1 MPDLQLTTSL
11 NTVLIVLAAGGA
23 GALALLA
30 YRYTV
35 PPVSRLLRSIL
46 TILRALGLFFL
57 FLLIGEPLL
66 SLVYHRFEKPVLAL
80 LLDQSK
86 SMTIQDKTGDRK
98 AILLKTL
105 DSPELQS
112 LESKSDVL
120 FGAFDTKLHIFQSFT
135 KDSVSFAGDGTDIGG
150 ALKQLKALTTDRNI
164 QGVLLITDGNATT
177 GSSPLFEAEETGLPV
192 FAVGIGD
199 TSEPHDVLVRRVLA
213 NTITYVGNKVP
224 VNVTLKSS
232 GFTNQKVEVTLVE
245 GGKTLD
251 QKTVKLE
258 PGTREYDVPL
268 SFVPDL
274 EGTKKI
280 TVEVSELSDEISH
293 QNNRSSLYVK
303 VLKSKMRVLLIAGAP
318 SPDVAA
324 VRRALQDDNNIDVRP
339 FIERGNGQFYEGVLS
354 DQEMRDAECIVLV
367 GYPTAASS
375 ATSLTSVANAAAG
388 GKGIMCVLSRTT
400 DFRKLRSLQA
410 FLPFTVPLQTG
421 EEIQAFLAVS
431 DAQRTNPILRI
442 SSSFD
447 IFSKLPPV
455 FSFDAPFGAKPEAVV
470 LASAKIL
477 STTTNEPLFVS
488 RHVNRSKSLALLCY
502 GLWRWK
508 SYSEGVPGS
517 ERVLE
522 NLFSNSVR
530 WLVTRDDEKPV
541 QVRPTKEIFAGSD
554 PVEFTAQVYDENYR
568 PIDEAE
574 VSVAVSR
581 KGQASQLTLTSLGNG
596 RFEGGYDPLPEG
608 DYTYTAKAVS
618 GDRQL
623 AEERGSFSVGG
634 LNVEFQ
640 ETRANKLLLQQIAAR
655 TGGKYYEASDLRH
668 LPEDV
673 AALPN
678 FRPRDVSVAEQF
690 ELWNRSWMLYTVL
703 ALFALEWL
711 VRKRNGMI

>member
-1 MPDLQLTTSL
+1 MPDLHLTTTL
-11 NTVLIVLAAGGA
+11 DTALIVLAAGGA

-30 YRYTV
+30 YRFTV
-35 PPVSRLLRSIL
+35 PPVSRLLRSFL
-46 TILRALGLFFL
+46 TLLRALGLFLL
-57 FLLIGEPLL
+57 FLLVGEPLL
-66 SLVYHRFEKPVLAL
+66 SMVYHRFEKPVLAL

-98 AILLKTL
+98 TTLLKTL
-105 DSPELQS
+105 DSPELQT

-120 FGAFDTKLHIFQSFT
+120 FGAFDTKLRVFRSFT
-135 KDSVSFAGDGTDIGG
+135 KDSISFAGEGTDIGG
-150 ALKQLKALTTDRNI
+150 ALKQLKNLTTDKNV

-177 GSSPLFEAEETGLPV
+177 GSSPLYEAEEIGLPV
-192 FAVGIGD
+192 FAIGIGD

-232 GFTNQKVEVTLVE
+232 GYTNERVEVTLLD

-251 QKTVKLE
+251 RKTVKLE

-280 TVEVSELSDEISH
+280 SVEVSELPDEISH

-303 VLKSKMRVLLIAGAP
+303 VLKSKMRVVLIAGAP

-324 VRRALQDDNNIDVRP
+324 VRRALQDDNNIDVKS
-339 FIERGNGQFYEGVLS
+339 FIERGNGQFYEWVLS
-354 DQEMRDAECIVLV
+354 DQDMRDGECLVLV
-367 GYPTAASS
+367 GYPTTGSS
-375 ATSLTSVANAAAG
+375 PTGLTAVANAVAG
-388 GKGIMCVLSRTT
+388 GKGLFSILSRTT
-400 DFRKLRSLQA
+400 DFQKLRSLQA

-421 EEIQAFLAVS
+421 EEMQVFFAVAE
-431 DAQRTNPILRI
+431 AQHTNPILRI

-447 IFSKLPPV
+447 VFSKLPPV
-455 FSFDAPFGAKPEAVV
+455 FSCDAPFGAKPEAVV

-477 STTTNEPLFVS
+477 STTTNEPLFLS

-508 SYSEGVPGS
+508 SYSDGVPGS

-574 VSVAVSR
+574 VSLSVSR
-581 KGQASQLTLTSLGNG
+581 KGQVSQLTLTSLGNG
-596 RFEGGYDPLPEG
+596 RFEGAYDPLPEG
-608 DYTYTAKAVS
+608 DYTYTARAVA
-618 GDRQL
+618 GDRQI

-655 TGGKYYEASDLRH
+655 TGGKYYEANDLRR

-673 AALPN
+673 AALQN

-690 ELWNRSWMLYTVL
+690 ELWNRSWMLSVVL